1 VLLAWNPYLVHDAGF
16 QLSFAAVLAI
26 FTLAPRLAARL
37 EPWPLPRSLRIGIAV
52 SIACSLLTA
61 PVLWLQF
68 GYLPILGVLAN
79 ALVEPAMPL
88 LLGLAFATA
97 GLDVLS
103 PRSAAV
109 LAWADGWVAAYI
121 AGCARVVGRL
131 PFAQISSP
139 RGLAALVA
147 VLLVAVSL
155 RPAQ

>member
-1 VLLAWNPYLVHDAGF
+1 
-16 QLSFAAVLAI
+16 
-26 FTLAPRLAARL
+26 
-37 EPWPLPRSLRIGIAV
+37 
-52 SIACSLLTA
+52 
-61 PVLWLQF
+61 
-68 GYLPILGVLAN
+68 
-79 ALVEPAMPL
+79 MPL